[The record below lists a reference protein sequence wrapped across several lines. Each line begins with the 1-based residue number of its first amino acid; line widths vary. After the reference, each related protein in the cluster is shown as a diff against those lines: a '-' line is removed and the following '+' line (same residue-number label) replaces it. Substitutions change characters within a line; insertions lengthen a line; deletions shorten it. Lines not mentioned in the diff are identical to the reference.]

1 MKKHTPLLILS
12 IALLL
17 SLVGNWYQ
25 NKLRKDDRIAQELAT
40 ANSNTLIAANRAIAE
55 QKQAAIDG
63 IRKERTSDSLE
74 NAKET
79 GALKR
84 QISGYRKKL
93 ETLPKTVV
101 YNPDSS
107 TVDSLRLAFSLK
119 DSTINTQALMIMS
132 MEVEKT
138 GIFDSFHREILQLE
152 QKQAAQVEISNQLQ
166 NQLVTE
172 QGESRKWEKKAKK
185 KFSVTVTG
193 GYGVMNT
200 GGEIR
205 TGPVISGGISYRLF
219 RF

>member
-1 MKKHTPLLILS
+1 MKNALIVVS

-17 SLVGNWYQ
+17 SLVGNFFQ
-25 NKLRKDDRIAQELAT
+25 IRHAQKERIARMIEFEQ
-40 ANSNTLIAANRAIAE
+40 SNTLIAGKRSEVE

-93 ETLPKTVV
+93 ETLPKTVI

-107 TVDSLRLAFSLK
+107 TVDSLRVAFSLK
-119 DSTINTQALMIMS
+119 DSTINTQALMITS

-152 QKQAAQVEISNQLQ
+152 QKQAAQVEIANQLQ
-166 NQLVTE
+166 GQVVSE
-172 QGESRKWEKKAKK
+172 QANTRKEKRRK
-185 KFSVTVTG
+185 G
-193 GYGVMNT
+193 LW
-200 GGEIR
+200 R
-205 TGPVISGGISYRLF
+205 TLTVISAGAIGVLLLKPD
-219 RF
+219 